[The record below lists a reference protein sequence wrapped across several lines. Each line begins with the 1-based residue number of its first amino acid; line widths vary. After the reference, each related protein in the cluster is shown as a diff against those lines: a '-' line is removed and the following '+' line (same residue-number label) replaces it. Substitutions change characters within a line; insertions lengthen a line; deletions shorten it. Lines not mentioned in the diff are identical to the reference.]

1 MEISAKIISIQLQD
15 NLKEEHVYSI
25 HSRFPHGINVEVEG
39 RLAFIGN
46 KENEILPYGIV
57 ISPETLS
64 DLHWLAETET
74 VLWKDS
80 SFVTARGCL
89 KTKQARAF
97 SNTLPVLS
105 VLWDNAPTLNFP
117 EFDSLETG
125 FGESIRSAGK
135 VLGEKKEK
143 LAEAVRTGKA
153 LDMVLTQ
160 WVGAGPGLTPSGDD
174 YLTGILAADKI
185 YHFACRQFI
194 DAIKRLLNQGY
205 TTDVAANQL
214 ICAAEGTFSSSWI
227 GFMKAYVNADER
239 EMKINFDRILSYGHT
254 SGRDMFAGFLT
265 GLEIAKHGVKYGE

>member
-15 NLKEEHVYSI
+15 RLKEEHVYSI
-25 HSRFPHGINVEVEG
+25 HSRFPHGINVEAEG
-39 RLAFIGN
+39 RLVFIGN

-57 ISPETLS
+57 ISPEKLS
-64 DLHWLAETET
+64 DLHWLAELET

-105 VLWDNAPTLNFP
+105 ALWGDPPTLNFP
-117 EFDSLETG
+117 EFDSLQTG
-125 FGESIRSAGK
+125 FGESIRSAGGL
-135 VLGEKKEK
+135 LGEKKEK
-143 LAEAVRTGKA
+143 LAEAVRTGEK
-153 LDMVLTQ
+153 LEMILTQ
-160 WVGAGPGLTPSGDD
+160 WVGSGPGLTPSGDD
-174 YLTGILAADKI
+174 YLTGILAADEI
-185 YHFACRQFI
+185 YHFTCLQFR
-194 DAIKRLLNQGY
+194 DAIKNLLDQGY

-214 ICAAEGTFSSSWI
+214 ICAAEGAFSGSWI
-227 GFMKAYVNADER
+227 GFMKAYVNADEG
-239 EMKINFDRILSYGHT
+239 EMKKNFYKILSYGHT

>member
-15 NLKEEHVYSI
+15 RLKEEHVYSI

-57 ISPETLS
+57 ISPEKLS

-74 VLWKDS
+74 VLWKDN
-80 SFVTARGCL
+80 SFVTARGCF

-105 VLWDNAPTLNFP
+105 VLWENAPVLDFP
-117 EFDSLETG
+117 EFDSLQTG
-125 FGESIRSAGK
+125 FGESVRSAGNL
-135 VLGEKKEK
+135 LGEKKEK
-143 LAEAVRTGKA
+143 LAEAVRTGKK
-153 LDMVLTQ
+153 LDTVLIE

-174 YLTGILAADKI
+174 YLTGILAADEI
-185 YHFACRQFI
+185 YHFTCLQFR
-194 DAIKRLLNQGY
+194 DAIRYLLDRGY

-214 ICAAEGTFSSSWI
+214 ICAAEGAFSSSWI

-239 EMKINFDRILSYGHT
+239 EMKKNFDKILSYGHT